1 MLLLYRGDNMEKT
14 KDVVTR
20 VFANNFAG
28 NLAYSMLSAVKTN
41 NSDVLNIR
49 ADFLSDLGRS
59 IDINTERLML
69 LGFNTTTPYSTRELE
84 RLSQSNVIVAISPF
98 VDKSK
103 VTERLTILDTPNIGE
118 YIKGFL
124 EVYNLKSSLSE
135 KFKEVAENECS
146 SDLSRYDSV
155 RYLDTTIQE
164 IGFAKFSEQ
173 VGAVELVYDN
183 QYNQWVDSHPLSP
196 NSAYTELRSY
206 QNNSLKIAFTGSNSK
221 LDDVIIMYGNF
232 LKEKGVNYILKID
245 KIDVKRKSILFVIRS
260 VFPNKETNDSLAIV
274 KHKLEQIGMSKIVL
288 SRSGGYC
295 LISLDF
301 VSLFD

>member
-1 MLLLYRGDNMEKT
+1 MEKT

-69 LGFNTTTPYSTRELE
+69 LGFNTTTPYSTKELE
-84 RLSQSNVIVAISPF
+84 RLSESNIVVAISPF
-98 VDKSK
+98 VDNSK

-124 EVYNLKSSLSE
+124 EVYNLKSSLSD
-135 KFKEVAENECS
+135 KFKEVSENNCG

-164 IGFAKFSEQ
+164 IGFARFSEQ
-173 VGAVELVYDN
+173 VGGVELVYDN
-183 QYNQWVDSHPLSP
+183 QYKQWVNSHPLSP
-196 NSAYTELRSY
+196 SNAYTELRY
-206 QNNSLKIAFTGSNSK
+206 YPDNHLKIAFTGSNSK

-232 LKEKGVNYILKID
+232 LKEKGVNYVLKID

-260 VFPNKETNDSLAIV
+260 VFPNNETDESLAVV
-274 KHKLEQIGMSKIVL
+274 KHKLEKIGMSKIVL
-288 SRSGGYC
+288 SKSGGYC
-295 LISLDF
+295 LVILDF